1 MSRVK
6 KERLE
11 SIISRDLSEII
22 QFELK
27 SPEIGFVTV
36 TGVSLTNDYSIA
48 KVYVTVLGN
57 ADDIKEQIEA
67 LKESKGFIRSR
78 LAGRLSIRKCP
89 DLIFLEDTSLAT
101 GNRIESI
108 LEGLHKEVE

>member
-48 KVYVTVLGN
+48 KVYVTVLGYQGT
-57 ADDIKEQIEA
+57 D
-67 LKESKGFIRSR
+67 RSAEGIQGIYPFP
-78 LAGRLSIRKCP
+78 AGGKIIDPQMSGSDFPGRHIFGYRQP
-89 DLIFLEDTSLAT
+89 DRIHPGRTS
-101 GNRIESI
+101 
-108 LEGLHKEVE
+108 